1 MLGKSPEI
9 TISQGLS
16 WKNTLK
22 ERHRELVGLRDTNS
36 STRTRRWGETK
47 DDVVETPTY
56 DVKHLD
62 KMISHIALEI
72 RRLDDAIK
80 VTNAGTIVSDYS
92 KDEDILGELE

>member
-1 MLGKSPEI
+1 MIGKSPEI

-22 ERHRELVGLRDTNS
+22 ERHRELVSLRDANS

-47 DDVVETPTY
+47 DDVVETPIY

-62 KMISHIALEI
+62 KMISRVALEI
-72 RRLDDAIK
+72 RRLDDAVK
-80 VTNAGTIVSDYS
+80 VTNASTIVIDYA
-92 KDEDILGELE
+92 KDEGILGELE